1 MIRIIIGC
9 FMTLIFGLVLIAQV
23 LMTIDT
29 VNQQNFSA
37 DSLVAIFIAFVLTII
52 GVSMVIKGRNKRKRI
67 RKIKELALK
76 KQSESGA
83 VNVYE
88 VSKHTGI
95 SVIEVSKVVNKLG
108 RKGLIAIA
116 TGNGVGA
123 ESNQAKKTNDK
134 KKPLLKCFMD
144 DLRDCGLTTSVSEN
158 DVGVE
163 PDQAKKNND
172 KKKHLKYLLDEDLI
186 TREEYEAKCR
196 ELGQGSEGAVKP
208 KQPLA
213 QKIPVRTTKQNVILV
228 DGKMKVNQLIK
239 LFSDKANLGVRIYS
253 GRQFAKGESLLNE
266 IGCSQTEPV
275 EVSVSRRRK
284 VGNFEKYFKQL
295 TGINIQV
302 EGKSGNL
309 ADNNLS
315 IAKVS

>member
-23 LMTIDT
+23 FITIDT
-29 VNQQNFSA
+29 INQQNPST
-37 DSLVAIFIAFVLTII
+37 DNLVATFIALVLTLI
-52 GVSMVIKGRNKRKRI
+52 GVSMFIKGINKRKRI

-83 VNVYE
+83 VNIYE
-88 VSKHTGI
+88 VSEHIGI

-108 RKGLIAIA
+108 RKGLIAIV

-134 KKPLLKCFMD
+134 KKQLKC
-144 DLRDCGLTTSVSEN
+144 
-158 DVGVE
+158 
-163 PDQAKKNND
+163 
-172 KKKHLKYLLDEDLI
+172 LLDEDLI
-186 TREEYEAKCR
+186 TREEYEAKCL
-196 ELGQGSEGAVKP
+196 ELGQDSKGAGKP
-208 KQPLA
+208 KQTLA
-213 QKIPVRTTKQNVILV
+213 QKTFAKTTGQDVIQV

-239 LFSDKANLGVRIYS
+239 LFSDQANLGVRIYS

-275 EVSVSRRRK
+275 EVSVSRRRI
-284 VGNFEKYFKQL
+284 VGNFEKYFKQV

-302 EGKSGNL
+302 EDKNGNL
-309 ADNNLS
+309 ADNNSSL
-315 IAKVS
+315 AKVS